1 MTSSVI
7 RIMAILEAE
16 SITGPAK
23 AVLEFAR
30 EARSSSNPRIELSIL
45 TFLRGAEENMFIR
58 RVRDENIPLDIV
70 REQGRFD
77 RSVIDRLREAVARRK
92 PHIIWTNAVKSHFL
106 VRASGLHKQ
115 ARWVAFHHGYTTT
128 DWATRMY
135 NQLDRWSHPGARR
148 VVTVCEAF
156 ARLIEKRGV
165 ARERIRVEYM
175 PIRPSTERPPRA
187 RQTLRSHLQIEAGTI
202 VLLSVGRLSK
212 EKGHAELVRAV
223 ARIHRTE
230 PALPIRLLLV
240 GDGPEAAPLKALCR
254 ELKIE
259 SRVLFAGHQ
268 ATVRDYYAAAD
279 IFVLPSHSEGSPNVL
294 LEAIDADLP
303 IVATA
308 VGGIS
313 EMVGNEVEAL
323 LVRRGDGEA
332 LAGAIT
338 RLVHDEALRE
348 RLKSAGRKLLDRHTP
363 EKFFRNLATIFREVA
378 DSGP

>member
-1 MTSSVI
+1 
-7 RIMAILEAE
+7 
-16 SITGPAK
+16 
-23 AVLEFAR
+23 
-30 EARSSSNPRIELSIL
+30 
-45 TFLRGAEENMFIR
+45 
-58 RVRDENIPLDIV
+58 
-70 REQGRFD
+70 
-77 RSVIDRLREAVARRK
+77 
-92 PHIIWTNAVKSHFL
+92 
-106 VRASGLHKQ
+106 
-115 ARWVAFHHGYTTT
+115 
-128 DWATRMY
+128 
-135 NQLDRWSHPGARR
+135 